1 VNAVTGAGYTLEE
14 LTTAGERILNA
25 ERLFMARAGFDRGN
39 DTLPIRLLREPQ
51 AEGPS
56 KDKVVELEKMLD
68 EYYESWGWTAQG
80 IPTAAKLAELGLPP
94 LAGC

>member
-14 LTTAGERILNA
+14 LTIAGERILNA
-25 ERLFMARAGFDRGN
+25 ERLFMARAGFDRGS
-39 DTLPIRLLREPQ
+39 DTLPIRLLQEPQ

-68 EYYESWGWTAQG
+68 EYYESRGWTAQG
-80 IPTAAKLAELGLPP
+80 IPTAEKLDELGLPT
-94 LAGC
+94 L